1 MVIVQFTQ
9 PEYIVGEA
17 DGMLVLTVDKR
28 GANNITPLQCLLLY
42 PQWVQLVRELDY
54 TLSAKYF
61 TLISL

>member
-28 GANNITPLQCLLLY
+28 GANNITPLQ
-42 PQWVQLVRELDY
+42 VSITVSSMGATRKG
-54 TLSAKYF
+54 T
-61 TLISL
+61 